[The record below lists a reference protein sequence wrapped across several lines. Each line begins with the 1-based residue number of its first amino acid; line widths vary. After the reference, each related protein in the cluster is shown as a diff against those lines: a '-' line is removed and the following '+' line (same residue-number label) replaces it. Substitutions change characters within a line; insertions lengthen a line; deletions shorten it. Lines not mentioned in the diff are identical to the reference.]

1 MTTEI
6 AIIINARLAIY
17 DIILNTSLKRKNLK
31 WRDDALWT
39 HHAFTFA
46 CVRLNAYRFPV
57 TDKNRITD
65 SLWKVRKISSCD
77 NDKNHTRTT
86 CKFFLWWLLHYSAV
100 QFLLLY
106 YLADMADVTWHSI
119 NNCSMLFLEANYT
132 SNSFA
137 DTVDSRHRTIVAN

>member
-6 AIIINARLAIY
+6 AIIINARLAIWHHTEY
-17 DIILNTSLKRKNLK
+17 TSLKRKNLK

-39 HHAFTFA
+39 HHAFTC

-86 CKFFLWWLLHYSAV
+86 YVSFLWWLLHYSAV

-106 YLADMADVTWHSI
+106 YLADIMADVTWHSI

-137 DTVDSRHRTIVAN
+137 DTVDSRHRTIAAY